1 MNPVLAE
8 IYSTIIPSAP
18 YVLGAYVLVFIV
30 LFVYV
35 FFSVSKRGKEDGRVG
50 RARRGAFEVSSLLK
64 KRRECRV
71 GCLLQAAYSL
81 SGAFSSRSG
90 FVKSS

>member
-35 FFSVSKRGKEDGRVG
+35 FLTVSKLKSAEKKMDALEERV
-50 RARRGAFEVSSLLK
+50 EELLK
-64 KRRECRV
+64 
-71 GCLLQAAYSL
+71 
-81 SGAFSSRSG
+81 
-90 FVKSS
+90 